1 MDNKTV
7 IAFVTKLLEDTQSN
21 SIKWKV
27 AEKSSIHIPFR
38 NTSYS
43 YIATTSQGTLL
54 LGKPAYN
61 SSDYSLYVIPS
72 SGPTYDLSDLVSW
85 YDNEARKQ
93 YAQCLQKLYTCVYD
107 SLPNVD
113 SFMGSFLQN

>member
-21 SIKWKV
+21 TIKWKV
-27 AEKSSIHIPFR
+27 AENSSIYIPFR
-38 NTSYS
+38 TTSYS
-43 YIATTSQGTLL
+43 YIATTSKGTLL
-54 LGKPAYN
+54 LGKPSYD
-61 SSDYSLYVIPS
+61 SSDYSLYITPS

-93 YAQCLQKLYTCVYD
+93 YAQSLQELYACVYN

-113 SFMGSFLQN
+113 SFIGSFLQN